1 MSDPNT
7 LRILEIDGGGQR
19 GYLPLKFF
27 QQFVNL
33 WGIDPATIADQF
45 DVICGTS
52 VGGIM
57 ALSLAFG
64 LTPNEMEPF
73 FTTQGPYI
81 FSLTS
86 LAPSVRPNLAAKLA
100 LIATDTPFYQSSGS
114 DAEQYGSGLLYKTV
128 RTTFDPHTLQDLK
141 TNVIIPTYEQDT
153 STYRLFSNLDYSEFI
168 GQNELISNVALATG
182 AAPVYLPALQMNG
195 HIYWDG
201 GIFQNNPAQFGRTL
215 AQMIK
220 PTARRI
226 CLLSL
231 GTGRGTMGFDPGN
244 PDVTDARVGDAPG
257 IRALSTIQDIFSLF
271 EISSQGGQ
279 ESIAAAMMLE
289 SRYTL
294 NPFYFYRFQPVL
306 DPSLNTELDNTD
318 PEIMAYYEVVAEQ
331 SFTNDIANIS
341 AFLGH
346 LTA

>member
-19 GYLPLKFF
+19 GYLSLKFF
-27 QQFVNL
+27 QHFVNL
-33 WGIDPATIADQF
+33 WGIDPATIANQF

-57 ALSLAFG
+57 ASSLAFG
-64 LTPNEMEPF
+64 LTPDEMVPF

-86 LAPSVRPNLAAKLA
+86 LVPSVRPNLAAKLA

-114 DAEQYGSGLLYKTV
+114 DADQYGSGLLYKTV
-128 RTTFDPHTLQDLK
+128 QTTFGSHTLQDLK
-141 TNVIIPTYEQDT
+141 TNVIIPVYEQDT
-153 STYRLFSNLDYSEFI
+153 NIYRLFSNLEYSEFI
-168 GQNELISNVALATG
+168 GQNELISNVGLATG
-182 AAPVYLPALQMNG
+182 AAPIYLPALQMNG

-201 GIFQNNPAQFGRTL
+201 GVFQNNPAQFGRTL

-220 PTARRI
+220 PTCRRT

-244 PDVTDARVGDAPG
+244 PDVMDARVFDAPG
-257 IRALSTIQDIFSLF
+257 IRAFNSIQALFSLF

-279 ESIAAAMMLE
+279 ESIAEAMLLE

-294 NPFYFYRFQPVL
+294 NQFYFYRFQPVL
-306 DPSLNTELDNTD
+306 DPALNTELDNTD
-318 PEIMAYYEVVAEQ
+318 PEIMTYYETVAEQ
-331 SFTNDIANIS
+331 SFNNDIANIT